1 MLKNYT
7 PLVKPTE
14 LYTCWFLESIL
25 NIGGHFCSLYSLQK
39 KATFYSK
46 GISTGNVYNI
56 RNYMVTSVTDH
67 KIKLLALVNGNFI

>member
-1 MLKNYT
+1 MLLFRKYF
-7 PLVKPTE
+7 KH
-14 LYTCWFLESIL
+14 WRAFLFIQS
-25 NIGGHFCSLYSLQK
+25 SKK

-67 KIKLLALVNGNFI
+67 KIKLLALVNGKII